1 MIFLFYA
8 VQFACG
14 VSTPLFAM
22 WLTAK
27 FLTPKKGRKLWLV
40 LRYAMFLLALNMVI
54 YIADPVNILYTLPF
68 FVLGMFFLY
77 TDDRIPKLAITLVL
91 YPLIMS
97 LNAMIDNSRILF
109 YYFFQPLRF
118 AVWLGILLAARHLL
132 REERYTL
139 SPRLWKLIF
148 ALALLPMSA
157 TISIVA
163 LSRYGYYD
171 IAEKAIGYTVLPFA
185 FFSALVLLY
194 AITILYQHE
203 KNESENQLYQI
214 RALYWNNI
222 EREQTQLRR
231 LRHDMANHFTALS
244 GLLDAGENQKALEYL
259 RGLQAAARPQAAR
272 YCAHPTV
279 NAVLAAKAAA
289 AEEAGL
295 LLQCTAHL
303 PGTLP
308 LSDLDLAALFGNALD
323 NAIEAAQEAEEK
335 TITLRTRAD
344 KGMLMIRV
352 QNAYHGSRQKQGGRF
367 DTTKSDPRAHG
378 FGLKTMETIAQR
390 YCGSLEAK
398 AENGVF
404 DLVIVIPVKS

>member
-1 MIFLFYA
+1 MEADFCSGLTSHERYYFHR
-8 VQFACG
+8 C
-14 VSTPLFAM
+14 TEPL
-22 WLTAK
+22 
-27 FLTPKKGRKLWLV
+27 RV
-40 LRYAMFLLALNMVI
+40 LRHSGKSHRVHS
-54 YIADPVNILYTLPF
+54 P
-68 FVLGMFFLY
+68 
-77 TDDRIPKLAITLVL
+77 
-91 YPLIMS
+91 
-97 LNAMIDNSRILF
+97 
-109 YYFFQPLRF
+109 
-118 AVWLGILLAARHLL
+118 AVC
-132 REERYTL
+132 
-139 SPRLWKLIF
+139 
-148 ALALLPMSA
+148 
-157 TISIVA
+157 V
-163 LSRYGYYD
+163 
-171 IAEKAIGYTVLPFA
+171 
-185 FFSALVLLY
+185 FSALVLLY

-244 GLLDAGENQKALEYL
+244 GLLDASENQKALEYL